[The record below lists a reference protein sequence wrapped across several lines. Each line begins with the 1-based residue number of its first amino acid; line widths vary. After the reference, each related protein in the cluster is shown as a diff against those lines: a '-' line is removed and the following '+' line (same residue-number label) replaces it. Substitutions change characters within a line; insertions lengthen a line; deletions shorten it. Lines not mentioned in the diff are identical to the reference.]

1 MFNPYSEFPFL
12 WIRLSKG
19 TQFRIT
25 FMEVL
30 QHLGYHENIAH
41 SPWCS
46 VICLCNSV
54 YLLIGHHSSIFNPL
68 IWSVFTLCSFFK
80 YIYIWHEQDLL
91 LNISFLPTCV
101 IVSFYLFLKFFYFWT
116 LQYCIGFAIYQ
127 HEYATDIHVFPI
139 LNPPPSSLPVPSL
152 WVVPVHQLQASSIV
166 HQYWGLKE
174 LDMTERLSLH
184 FAVLHY
190 YLICF
195 QILQLY
201 FKHSLNFVLN
211 L

>member
-1 MFNPYSEFPFL
+1 MIIFIAATCLIIHILSFRFCISFKLSLNTNTMFNPYSEFPFL

-68 IWSVFTLCSFFK
+68 IWSVFTLCSLISSTVWILFL
-80 YIYIWHEQDLL
+80 IY
-91 LNISFLPTCV
+91 NISPKQIFIDPC
-101 IVSFYLFLKFFYFWT
+101 
-116 LQYCIGFAIYQ
+116 
-127 HEYATDIHVFPI
+127 
-139 LNPPPSSLPVPSL
+139 N
-152 WVVPVHQLQASSIV
+152 SI
-166 HQYWGLKE
+166 W
-174 LDMTERLSLH
+174 
-184 FAVLHY
+184 
-190 YLICF
+190 F
-195 QILQLY
+195 QSI
-201 FKHSLNFVLN
+201 FGS
-211 L
+211 

>member
-1 MFNPYSEFPFL
+1 VGGAGGWLSWLPFYNFQWSHLSHNPYLILQILHIFMLSLNTNTMFNPYSEFPFL

-68 IWSVFTLCSFFK
+68 IWSVFTLCS
-80 YIYIWHEQDLL
+80 L
-91 LNISFLPTCV
+91 ISSTV
-101 IVSFYLFLKFFYFWT
+101 WILFL
-116 LQYCIGFAIYQ
+116 IYN
-127 HEYATDIHVFPI
+127 I
-139 LNPPPSSLPVPSL
+139 LWLLTKVCQP
-152 WVVPVHQLQASSIV
+152 
-166 HQYWGLKE
+166 
-174 LDMTERLSLH
+174 
-184 FAVLHY
+184 
-190 YLICF
+190 
-195 QILQLY
+195 
-201 FKHSLNFVLN
+201 
-211 L
+211 